1 MDYNSVYVELEY
13 TIVRKNSKQITTLEA
28 KIVNSANTRLSEWQ
42 SFLETLR
49 KITVA
54 LRRIAK
60 NDLSF
65 SLTFGRY
72 DIIDGYL
79 THERCATFEGSGGFL
94 VENEGCYLKDST
106 GDRSAD
112 YWLDSDTDFF
122 ESVKE
127 FSDNVVYWD
136 MDRRKI

>member
-1 MDYNSVYVELEY
+1 MDYNSVHVELKY
-13 TIVRKNSKQITTLEA
+13 TIVRKNSRQIITLEA
-28 KIVNSANTRLSEWQ
+28 RIVNSANTRLSEWQ
-42 SFLETLR
+42 NFFETLR
-49 KITVA
+49 KITIA
-54 LRRIAK
+54 LRKIAR

-72 DIIDGYL
+72 DIIDGYI
-79 THERCATFEGSGGFL
+79 THERCATFEGSGGYL
-94 VENEGCYLKDST
+94 VENEGCYLEDSR
-106 GDRSAD
+106 GNKSAN
-112 YWLDSDTDFF
+112 YWLNPDTDFF

>member
-13 TIVRKNSKQITTLEA
+13 TIVRKNSRQTITLEA
-28 KIVNSANTRLSEWQ
+28 NLVNSANTRLSEWQ

-49 KITVA
+49 KITLA
-54 LRRIAK
+54 LRKIAK

-72 DIIDGYL
+72 DIIDRYM
-79 THERCATFEGSGGFL
+79 THIRCATFEGSGGSL
-94 VENEGCYLKDST
+94 VENVGCYLEDSR
-106 GDRSAD
+106 GNSSAN
-112 YWLDSDTDFF
+112 YWLDLDTDLF

-127 FSDNVVYWD
+127 FSDNVVYWN
-136 MDRRKI
+136 MNRREI

>member
-1 MDYNSVYVELEY
+1 MDYNSVHVELKY
-13 TIVRKNSKQITTLEA
+13 TIIRKNSRQIITLEA
-28 KIVNSANTRLSEWQ
+28 KIVNSANTKLSEWQ
-42 SFLETLR
+42 DFFEALR
-49 KITVA
+49 LITVA
-54 LRRIAK
+54 LRKIAK

-65 SLTFGRY
+65 YLAFGRY
-72 DIIDGYL
+72 DIIEGHI
-79 THERCATFEGSGGFL
+79 THERFATFEGSGGFL
-94 VENEGCYLKDST
+94 VENKGCYLEDSR